1 MLTDIRAG
9 KVRAEEG
16 EESQVALVGVPMV
29 PLGQALR
36 KVAPA
41 RPVLGVARGFR
52 EPMVAPTVRAGVQ
65 RVGRIRVH
73 LVARQPVRH
82 LIRMHSQT
90 KDQRPVR
97 AGRVRLVGKA
107 RRARV
112 QMVRRVAE
120 VRVNQA
126 VVRRRVRVMAIQMR
140 AASRARHPV
149 VMIGNP
155 RGLQP
160 MSRAWGL
167 QNRREA
173 TAKARAVGESCLNR
187 WYSKTFL

>member
-9 KVRAEEG
+9 QVRAEEG
-16 EESQVALVGVPMV
+16 AESQVALVGVPMV
-29 PLGQALR
+29 PVGQALR

-52 EPMVAPTVRAGVQ
+52 EPMVVPTVRAGVQ
-65 RVGRIRVH
+65 RGGRIRVH

-82 LIRMHSQT
+82 LIRMHSQA
-90 KDQRPVR
+90 KDQRPAR
-97 AGRVRLVGKA
+97 AGRVRLAGKA
-107 RRARV
+107 RRVRV
-112 QMVRRVAE
+112 QMGRRVAG
-120 VRVNQA
+120 VRVNRA

-140 AASRARHPV
+140 AANRARHPV

-160 MSRAWGL
+160 MSRALGL

-173 TAKARAVGESCLNR
+173 TAKAHAVGESCLNR